1 MTNEKVRKDF
11 GGKLRRAREKAGM
24 TQAEVAEKSG
34 INISYYAKIERGEIN
49 TTIEKLHSIMKVL
62 KLKSL
67 NI

>member
-11 GGKLRRAREKAGM
+11 GSQLKHAREKAGL

-49 TTIEKLHSIMKVL
+49 TSIEKLHSIMKVL
-62 KLKSL
+62 KIRS
-67 NI
+67 IDI

>member
-11 GGKLRRAREKAGM
+11 GSQLKHAREKAGL

-49 TTIEKLHSIMKVL
+49 TSIEKLHSIMKVL
-62 KLKSL
+62 
-67 NI
+67 NIRSIDI